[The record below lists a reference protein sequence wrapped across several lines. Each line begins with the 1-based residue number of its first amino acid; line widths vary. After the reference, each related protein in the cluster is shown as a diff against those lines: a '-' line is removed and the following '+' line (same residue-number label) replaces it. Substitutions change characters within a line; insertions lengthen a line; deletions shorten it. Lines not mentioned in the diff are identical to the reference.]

1 MTAVTS
7 GIQWAE
13 RQLKDLPTV
22 SLGKVSLLGLDWG
35 TFLLVVAMCI
45 WKDTTDSNTT
55 LWAWLGFLAGMHGIS
70 YANFSKAADSPTT
83 APSGAT
89 LPPALGAALEAPPTP
104 LTAVARIPTGA

>member
-1 MTAVTS
+1 MTLVKG

-22 SLGKVSLLGLDWG
+22 ALGKVSLLGLDWG

-55 LWAWLGFLAGMHGIS
+55 LWAWLGFLAGMHGILIRQFLKS
-70 YANFSKAADSPTT
+70 RRLTHDGAVWCHT
-83 APSGAT
+83 APCDRRRA
-89 LPPALGAALEAPPTP
+89 
-104 LTAVARIPTGA
+104 